1 MIRKNVKVDN
11 NSNSVWICHFLDSEL
26 VVLGWICHFLDFE
39 LIVFKTNAK
48 LSKLMLIEVNNDS
61 LIDLISENQ
70 SEVVDIN
77 SFVKVGEKQQEK
89 VDEKVNEKSYDL
101 IGVRTNDVIDNKSG
115 VVTGT
120 GEHNMNDCDDLTW
133 DCTSFEYY
141 RNRFKRRMLQ
151 QIVLRSNHINWKRTG
166 LQNCNNIELNFSSII
181 SLTCNNAIM
190 TIMQSPLV
198 GLINSLLLSK
208 NFIFTARTT
217 PSELLIASV
226 ILAIGQSFRL
236 RNSEGT
242 KTKSFIF
249 ISVEDPIKM
258 ATELHSDHHF
268 FAQLEYHL
276 QLRQLNFSS
285 IISLTCNNAI
295 MTIMQSFLNTKSLAP
310 DKHENVRDHYWHKG
324 SVEINILLND
334 LCFEMDLFDVF
345 DLDQKSN
352 DIEKSNDNGEKKLMT
367 TDEDVDNGLI
377 DKSIKDVK
385 RNKDNDENL
394 LITSMIDEWT
404 ITPDDTDDHDDE
416 NLGQYY
422 ANFTARVAIHKLET
436 QGSCV
441 HEVVIHDDLEYVP
454 LRDHSGNPIYMPA
467 KSYKFPLDS
476 FQKEAIL
483 CIENNQ
489 SVLVSAHTSAA
500 LSNQKYREFKD
511 EFEDVGLITGDV
523 TINQNA
529 TCLIMTTE
537 ILRLMLFRRKEII
550 RQVGWVIFDE
560 IHYMRDRERGVIWE
574 ETIILLP
581 DTVHYV
587 FLSATIPNARQFA
600 EWIAY
605 LHHQS
610 CHIVYTDFRPT
621 PLKHYIY
628 PAGGGGDELYL
639 VLDEQNNFS
648 EENFNTA
655 MNVLK
660 NSSSKVVDPS
670 CIKIIPIIMK
680 RNLAPVILFCFSR
693 KQCERYALEI
703 SILNLDYNSAEEK
716 TLVEEVFNN
725 ATDKLSDED
734 KKLPQVQQ
742 ILPLLKRGVG
752 IHHSGLLP
760 LIKEMIEILFGKS
773 LIKVLFATET
783 IGMGLNMPARTVVFT
798 SVRKFDGRNSRFL
811 TSSEYIQMSG
821 RAGRRGFDE
830 RGIVICQIDKK
841 NSPILVEQM
850 ICGKPETLNSAFHL
864 TYNMVLNLSLFF
876 QFQQYLEYHKL
887 DENLSHYYKEFLN
900 IGKQIEFFEE
910 ELCRNEKKNKN
921 HKHNSTI

>member
-1 MIRKNVKVDN
+1 
-11 NSNSVWICHFLDSEL
+11 
-26 VVLGWICHFLDFE
+26 
-39 LIVFKTNAK
+39 
-48 LSKLMLIEVNNDS
+48 
-61 LIDLISENQ
+61 
-70 SEVVDIN
+70 
-77 SFVKVGEKQQEK
+77 
-89 VDEKVNEKSYDL
+89 
-101 IGVRTNDVIDNKSG
+101 
-115 VVTGT
+115 
-120 GEHNMNDCDDLTW
+120 
-133 DCTSFEYY
+133 
-141 RNRFKRRMLQ
+141 
-151 QIVLRSNHINWKRTG
+151 
-166 LQNCNNIELNFSSII
+166 
-181 SLTCNNAIM
+181 
-190 TIMQSPLV
+190 
-198 GLINSLLLSK
+198 
-208 NFIFTARTT
+208 
-217 PSELLIASV
+217 
-226 ILAIGQSFRL
+226 
-236 RNSEGT
+236 
-242 KTKSFIF
+242 
-249 ISVEDPIKM
+249 
-258 ATELHSDHHF
+258 
-268 FAQLEYHL
+268 
-276 QLRQLNFSS
+276 
-285 IISLTCNNAI
+285 
-295 MTIMQSFLNTKSLAP
+295 
-310 DKHENVRDHYWHKG
+310 
-324 SVEINILLND
+324 
-334 LCFEMDLFDVF
+334 MDLFDVF

-489 SVLVSAHTSAA
+489 SVLVSAHTSAGKTVVAEYAIASSLRKRKRVIYITPIKA

-600 EWIAY
+600 KWIAY

-670 CIKIIPIIMK
+670 CIKIISIIMK

-693 KQCERYALEI
+693 IQCERYALEI

-734 KKLPQVQQ
+734 KKLTQVQQ

-864 TYNMVLNLSLFF
+864 TYNMVLNLSRVEQVNPEYILKHSFF

-887 DENLSHYYKEFLN
+887 DESKF
-900 IGKQIEFFEE
+900 
-910 ELCRNEKKNKN
+910 
-921 HKHNSTI
+921 